1 MSKPVKRRFN
11 LAVTLL
17 AGTLLLAGP
26 GVRAQSPETVLLKVG
41 VLSVVDVAA
50 LYLGIQ
56 RGFFKQERLEVEPVT
71 TRSGATIIP
80 AVVTGDD
87 QIGFSNFISLILA
100 TARGIPLQAIMAGSQ
115 ASNGTAHEPGAVMVV
130 AKSPIRTYK
139 DLEGKTIAVNS
150 LNNLGDTTIRVVLDR
165 HGVDLSKVKFIEIPF
180 PEMTPALR
188 ASRIDAVWVNEP
200 YQTFALNDGDRILF
214 KNYEEY
220 DPKLTIAVYFTT
232 RQYAEQHPDI
242 IARFSRAMAKSMN
255 FAATHPSD
263 VRSILLTY
271 TELEPKLAG
280 SISING
286 WGTTINLASIERLQ
300 AAMVRFGQLPAPIDL
315 KLLVPP
321 SAITGK

>member
-1 MSKPVKRRFN
+1 MLQHVRVP
-11 LAVTLL
+11 ALL
-17 AGTLLLAGP
+17 ASLLLLLAAP
-26 GVRAQSPETVLLKVG
+26 PVRAQNADTVSLKVG

-56 RGFFKQERLEVEPVT
+56 KGFFREERLDVEPVT

-100 TARGIPLQAIMAGSQ
+100 TARGLPLQTIIAGSQ
-115 ASNGTAHEPGAVMVV
+115 AANGSAHEPGAVVV
-130 AKSPIRTYK
+130 TAASPIHTYK

-165 HGVDLSKVKFIEIPF
+165 HGVDITKVKFIEIPF
-180 PEMTPALR
+180 PEMPPALKAGR
-188 ASRIDAVWVNEP
+188 VDAIWVNEP
-200 YQTFALNDGDRILF
+200 FQTIAANDGDRVLF

-232 RQYAEQHPDI
+232 KAYAAQHPDVVG
-242 IARFSRAMAKSMN
+242 RFARAMAKSMGY
-255 FAATHPSD
+255 AAAHPAD
-263 VRSILLTY
+263 VRAILPSY
-271 TELEPKLAG
+271 TGLEPALAG

-286 WGTTINLASIERLQ
+286 WGTTINMASIERLQ

-315 KLLVPP
+315 KLLIPP
-321 SAITGK
+321 SAIDGK